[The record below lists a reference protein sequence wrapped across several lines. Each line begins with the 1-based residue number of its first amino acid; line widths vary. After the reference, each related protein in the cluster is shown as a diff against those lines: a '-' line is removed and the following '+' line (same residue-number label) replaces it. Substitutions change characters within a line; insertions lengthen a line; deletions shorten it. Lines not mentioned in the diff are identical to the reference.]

1 MLEWIG
7 LIPLLGLTGN
17 WRGYRMGGKAIGDH
31 KMSTD
36 LKKKFEAARASG
48 NMDQAKA
55 IADKAQASKDAKAAP
70 RTEESVLSEMKKIK
84 DKMSKDMAEWSM
96 FTSEKSKTQIA
107 SDAQKRIF
115 GLMDKHGISES
126 KMIESG
132 ILAKPKKGKKD
143 KTSKTKEESKSTP
156 KRPASFK
163 EDKKAFEA
171 SRTSLSKAT
180 NRQEA
185 IRALDQMAGKGMALA
200 REDSNRTR
208 IGNADVTDF
217 LLPAVAAESFSASLQ
232 KGMSPTNARKAA
244 EKSVSEAIAK
254 HNKDGGK
261 RRPSFDTSSSSLSLS
276 DNAGKYV
283 APLYNSFIRATANN
297 P

>member
-7 LIPLLGLTGN
+7 FLPLLGLTGN
-17 WRGYRMGGKAIGDH
+17 WRGYRMGGKAIGGAS
-31 KMSTD
+31 MSTD
-36 LKKKFEAARASG
+36 MKKKFEAARASG

-55 IADKAQASKDAKAAP
+55 LADKAQDVNDKKKGS

-84 DKMSKDMAEWSM
+84 EKMSQDMAEWSA
-96 FTSEKSKTQIA
+96 FTSGKSRVDIA
-107 SDAQKRIF
+107 VDAQNRIL
-115 GLMDKHGISES
+115 GLMEKHGIPES

-132 ILAKPKKGKKD
+132 ILAKPKKGKK
-143 KTSKTKEESKSTP
+143 KTKEDSKPKEKSTP
-156 KRPASFK
+156 NRPASFK
-163 EDKKAFEA
+163 EDKAAFEQ
-171 SRTSLSKAT
+171 SRTSLAKAT
-180 NRQEA
+180 NRREA
-185 IRALDQMAGKGMALA
+185 IQALDSMAGRGMVLA

-217 LLPAVAAESFSASLQ
+217 LLPAVAAESFSVSLQ

-254 HNKDGGK
+254 HNKEGAK
-261 RRPSFDTSSSSLSLS
+261 RRPSFDTATSSLSLS

-283 APLYNSFIRATANN
+283 APLYDSFVRATANE
-297 P
+297 